1 MVNSE
6 SKSTDEQGDGSRKNA
21 CGQTDPC
28 WREPEGFGIPNAE
41 PLILWLQRI
50 IHFAIR
56 ILALLMTGIIL
67 WGVADV
73 VWMLYRQLIEPPFLL
88 LNISDIFAIFGAF
101 LAVLIAVEIFV
112 NIVLYLRDDVIH
124 VKLVMATALMAV
136 ARKAIILDFTQISS
150 AYVYA
155 TAALILALSIGYW
168 LVIHISR
175 KT

>member
-1 MVNSE
+1 
-6 SKSTDEQGDGSRKNA
+6 
-21 CGQTDPC
+21 
-28 WREPEGFGIPNAE
+28 
-41 PLILWLQRI
+41 
-50 IHFAIR
+50 
-56 ILALLMTGIIL
+56 MTGIIL